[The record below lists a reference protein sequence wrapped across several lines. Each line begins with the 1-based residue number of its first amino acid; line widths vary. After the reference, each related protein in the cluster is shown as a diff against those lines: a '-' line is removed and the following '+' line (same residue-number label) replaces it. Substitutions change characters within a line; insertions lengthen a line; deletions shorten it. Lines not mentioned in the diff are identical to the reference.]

1 MHSLGRFHILTIE
14 SEYSWLSDTQG
25 TYVSLKHES
34 DKLISFERGRL
45 LWIFNFHPTKSFTD
59 YRIGTRWRGTYR
71 IQLNSDSPIY
81 GGHGRIN
88 EDTEFFSTPEPWCDR
103 SNFIQVY
110 IPCRT
115 CIVLSFKE

>member
-1 MHSLGRFHILTIE
+1 MHSLGRFHNLTIE
-14 SEYSWLSDTQG
+14 SEYNWLSDTQG